1 MSLVYQSRPRLIVGC
16 DPRVRVDGVNL
27 TPTPLTGTGRT
38 WGSGRWRCHGG
49 TTVMVISWLLVCLFG
64 VYVIQGSHSNCI
76 SNSLCFPCLT
86 ANFPVNSLKGIFWVA
101 IFPVFPWSSQPLRF
115 YIIFEK
121 KINSFNSNFWG
132 FITVKSSFK
141 GDKRKRSKTTKANL
155 FSQCECTN
163 DQAIFFFLFFPYT
176 FPTGLVQL

>member
-1 MSLVYQSRPRLIVGC
+1 
-16 DPRVRVDGVNL
+16 
-27 TPTPLTGTGRT
+27 
-38 WGSGRWRCHGG
+38 
-49 TTVMVISWLLVCLFG
+49 MVISWLLVCLFG

-86 ANFPVNSLKGIFWVA
+86 ANFPGINSLKGIFWVA

-155 FSQCECTN
+155 FSQCECT
-163 DQAIFFFLFFPYT
+163 QAIFFFFSFPVFYRSSSALIPLRSCSDSWAT
-176 FPTGLVQL
+176 FCRGASKCLIFVSGSGGIRTHVLIIIMRTLYH